1 MSEHYLV
8 GSLDNYLKEYE
19 TFDTKLYLSKY
30 IEIISEFMLHIS
42 ENLHVQD
49 DNYFIFLVKRGVETI
64 VHCFKNLLMYTKNID
79 LVVFQC
85 KKALYYYI
93 EFIGQISDVS
103 IHHSYLQLN
112 SKDATLFVYKKTIY
126 EINNDHKKNFVIT
139 EKERLLLDNVSTSI
153 DLFNLIVFNILR
165 KEKLKY
171 EKKESIIHF
180 SMEKSTSILE
190 KLFSNIKFSST
201 KLKICI
207 FMFEQFNL
215 HDITTIKYSQL
226 CEVFVKKIKK
236 YSENQ
241 IEDVKKTIENKIY
254 SRDTFDKINKLSEL
268 KFMNWLLSP

>member
-30 IEIISEFMLHIS
+30 IEIISEFMLHVS

-49 DNYFIFLVKRGVETI
+49 DNYFIFLIKRGVETI

-126 EINNDHKKNFVIT
+126 EINNDYKKKMIIT
-139 EKERLLLDNVSTSI
+139 SKEKNLLKNISCSI

-165 KEKLKY
+165 KEKINY

-180 SMEKSTSILE
+180 SMEKSTTILE
-190 KLFSNIKFSST
+190 KLFNNSSFSFN
-201 KLKICI
+201 KVNLCLFI
-207 FMFEQFNL
+207 FKQFNL
-215 HDITTIKYSQL
+215 YESTTFKYSQL
-226 CEVFVKKIKK
+226 CLTFVKKLKNIQINRSKK
-236 YSENQ
+236 
-241 IEDVKKTIENKIY
+241 
-254 SRDTFDKINKLSEL
+254 
-268 KFMNWLLSP
+268 